1 MLRSLFFHR
10 ISMANCFFPS
20 THSLRMS
27 VHTETSPT
35 ERWKYRDAHTMLLL
49 ISPTPLPWAASVA
62 SVTLTTATV
71 HTRLS
76 KPTTAPSHRHSIWGD
91 FLVNCNGNAIWL
103 NVFTWNRTNK
113 ISLICLACH
122 LIHRHI
128 HKALESLHNFRSRG
142 VMEAV
147 LVSMQSRAEQRW
159 KGKQKC
165 ELLQAG
171 PRRFPYW
178 QQGVYLDLESKCENP
193 AEFQGERDCHQKV
206 EEHTAPGAWKH
217 CPFKGI
223 STGDRDI
230 WNLAQKALSSSLK
243 RSA

>member
-1 MLRSLFFHR
+1 MSSLGSQAHCFQNYNYVILHRKKYRYIVTVYPKVFVLLNGRWEESVLFCLWGVKCRCVGNRAQESFKIIRKQRDISHSITLSCMQFIMLRSLFFHR

-122 LIHRHI
+122 LIHRHS
-128 HKALESLHNFRSRG
+128 HGH
-142 VMEAV
+142 
-147 LVSMQSRAEQRW
+147 
-159 KGKQKC
+159 
-165 ELLQAG
+165 
-171 PRRFPYW
+171 
-178 QQGVYLDLESKCENP
+178 
-193 AEFQGERDCHQKV
+193 
-206 EEHTAPGAWKH
+206 
-217 CPFKGI
+217 
-223 STGDRDI
+223 
-230 WNLAQKALSSSLK
+230 
-243 RSA
+243 